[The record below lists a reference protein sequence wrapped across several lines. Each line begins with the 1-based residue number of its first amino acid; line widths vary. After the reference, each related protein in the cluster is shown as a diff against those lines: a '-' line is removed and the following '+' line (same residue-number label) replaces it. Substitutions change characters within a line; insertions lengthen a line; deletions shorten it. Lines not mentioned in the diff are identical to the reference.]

1 MDPAYDQSQ
10 LPSTSTSGTN
20 TLPGGVANAPLA
32 VRKAANGH
40 GATPKIRR
48 RNRLITSC
56 LECRRRKLKCD
67 KSHPCS
73 NCTKFVRDCVF
84 LAPALDPAAQLK
96 LAEIKEKMGSLE
108 RTLEEDVAKRTSSSG
123 FLKREEGAHLLEA
136 LDWGDSSDEE
146 AATADDEKDLEPTPL
161 AVADAAYYEDGD
173 DDVLMD
179 LGVKIGKMRLTD
191 RIGGF
196 VRPKIHREVRNRAQ
210 ILFFFVRSLTVAHR
224 WSG

>member
-1 MDPAYDQSQ
+1 MDSELFQPRSQ
-10 LPSTSTSGTN
+10 ELPNQAGRESSTSPSI
-20 TLPGGVANAPLA
+20 
-32 VRKAANGH
+32 VRRHSNGH
-40 GATPKIRR
+40 GSNPPRIRR

-108 RTLEEDVAKRTSSSG
+108 RTLEDDVARRGRSSSSASAG
-123 FLKREEGAHLLEA
+123 GLQLPGLSE
-136 LDWGDSSDEE
+136 SSDDEPTGPE
-146 AATADDEKDLEPTPL
+146 DEKDLEPTPL
-161 AVADAAYYEDGD
+161 AFTDAAYYEDAD
-173 DDVLMD
+173 DDLLD
-179 LGVKIGKMRLTD
+179 LGVQIGKMRLTE

-196 VRPKIHREVRNRAQ
+196 VRPKFSQEVRP
-210 ILFFFVRSLTVAHR
+210 LLTYHFRV
-224 WSG
+224 